1 MKGKR
6 RWLLAG
12 LLLTVLAITGCGF
25 LRNAEKIATTPEPVV
40 VASDAEEASEAEKSR
55 AESGSRRAETD
66 FRNPDFQH
74 TGT

>member
-40 VASDAEEASEAEKSR
+40 VASDAEEASEAEKQSR
-55 AESGSRRAETD
+55 KRKQKSR
-66 FRNPDFQH
+66 N
-74 TGT
+74 

>member
-40 VASDAEEASEAEKSR
+40 VGSDAE
-55 AESGSRRAETD
+55 ETD